1 MKKALAVVR
10 RSQTDLSFYKKLYIL
25 YRCIAVDLA
34 LTFSHLRVASC
45 AFDSF
50 LSSMA

>member
-1 MKKALAVVR
+1 MEKALAVVR
-10 RSQTDLSFYKKLYIL
+10 RSQTDLSFYIL
-25 YRCIAVDLA
+25 YRCTAVDLA